1 MKRVVMSIRRCAPA
15 TVAMLLVCCF
25 CVGSV
30 AKAQPVADLQDD
42 RIRELVDAG
51 VLRGAPGGDLELD
64 RAIQGGEF
72 VTLIDR
78 VLKMP
83 PAARQHLATGTET
96 GDSEGWVRA
105 YVYWRSVTRWFQR
118 IGSNVRQSWFD
129 LRYRQVTDQPW
140 DLPRTH
146 WMSASLRDAYL
157 NYDLIDLSFKPMWAI
172 DGSTAID
179 LILAAAGYGGEV
191 AAVHEQ
197 MPEATPDEV
206 RRFVCAQ
213 HGMGRLMEYAGAR
226 LTRGDAVLM
235 VWLLMERRLAR
246 S

>member
-1 MKRVVMSIRRCAPA
+1 MMSAGRCATA
-15 TVAMLLVCCF
+15 TVVTLLVCCL
-25 CVGSV
+25 CVGSAV
-30 AKAQPVADLQDD
+30 RAQPVTDLQDG

-83 PAARQHLATGTET
+83 PASRQHLATGTET
-96 GDSEGWVRA
+96 GDSEGWIRT
-105 YVYWRSVTRWFQR
+105 YVYWRSVTQWFQR
-118 IGSNVRQSWFD
+118 IGSNVRQLWFD
-129 LRYRQVTDQPW
+129 LRYRQASDQPW
-140 DLPRTH
+140 GLPRTH

-157 NYDLIDLSFKPMWAI
+157 NYDLIDLSFKPMWTV
-172 DGSTAID
+172 DGSAAID

-191 AAVHEQ
+191 AAAHEQ
-197 MPEATPDEV
+197 MPEATPEEV
-206 RRFVCAQ
+206 RRFVCTQ
-213 HGMGRLMEYAGAR
+213 HGMGRLMEYAGAQ
-226 LTRGDAVLM
+226 LTRGDAALM
-235 VWLLMERRLAR
+235 VWLLMERHLAR